1 MAWQQAGNHPAYTQ
15 TQMRPR
21 CPKHDS
27 GVARGA
33 PACMLCDVLLPETV
47 RWTIWGVAP
56 ENLPDVDGGRLKLQN
71 KLSRVLRAWS

>member
-1 MAWQQAGNHPAYTQ
+1 
-15 TQMRPR
+15 
-21 CPKHDS
+21 
-27 GVARGA
+27 
-33 PACMLCDVLLPETV
+33 MLCDVLLPETV